1 MIKLRPHHLLCTQ
14 GYSGKGYSDGFVSNM
29 NEVVHKL
36 RNDEGTK
43 IMLTFSTDSLCQC
56 CPNKKGENI
65 CDTQEKVKSFD
76 EKTANYFALEEKE
89 YVYKDIVNEIKSKI
103 TPKMLED
110 ICTGCCWYNISACKK
125 NICGCD

>member
-14 GYSGKGYSDGFVSNM
+14 GYSGKGYSDGFVLNM
-29 NEVVHKL
+29 NEVVNKL
-36 RNDEGTK
+36 RNEDGTK

-56 CPNKKGENI
+56 RPNKKGENI
-65 CDTQEKVKSFD
+65 CATQEKVKNFD
-76 EKTANYFALEEKE
+76 DKTVTYFALEEKE

-103 TPKMLED
+103 TPQMLED

>member
-36 RNDEGTK
+36 RNEEGTK
-43 IMLTFSTDSLCQC
+43 IMVTFSTDSLCRC
-56 CPNKKGENI
+56 CPNKQGENI

-76 EKTANYFALEEKE
+76 EKTVTYFALEEKE
-89 YVYKDIVNEIKSKI
+89 YVYKDIVSEIKSKI
-103 TPKMLED
+103 TTQMLED
-110 ICTGCCWYNISACKK
+110 ICTGCCWYDISACKK

>member
-1 MIKLRPHHLLCTQ
+1 MINLRPHHLLCTQ
-14 GYSGKGYSDGFVSNM
+14 GYSGKGYSDGFVLNM
-29 NEVVHKL
+29 NEVVNKL
-36 RNDEGTK
+36 RNEDGTK
-43 IMLTFSTDSLCQC
+43 IMLTFSTDRLCQC

-65 CDTQEKVKSFD
+65 CVTQEKVKNFD
-76 EKTANYFALEEKE
+76 DKTVTYFALEEKE

-103 TPKMLED
+103 TPQMLED